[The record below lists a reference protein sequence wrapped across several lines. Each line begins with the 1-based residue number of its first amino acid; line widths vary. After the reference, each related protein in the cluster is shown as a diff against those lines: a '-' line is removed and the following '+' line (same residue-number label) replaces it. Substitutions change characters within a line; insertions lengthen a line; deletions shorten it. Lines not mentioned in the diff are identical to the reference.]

1 MLLRVDRACHVLRP
15 PKAELPNNA
24 RARKRENEAFL
35 NGEITDLLAS
45 GAVSKVSIRPWAV
58 IPRQVVEREGKK
70 KGS

>member
-1 MLLRVDRACHVLRP
+1 
-15 PKAELPNNA
+15 
-24 RARKRENEAFL
+24 L